1 MSKPLIESLRFEN
14 LTFAY
19 ENSEPLFSHLDFDFP
34 MNRLVWLNAESGQ
47 GRSSLLQLLG
57 ALRFPESGHFCLN
70 DMKVTEMSFEEFLPY
85 RLKIGYGFDFGGL
98 LNNKSIFENLTLP
111 LMYHKILSPEKAAE
125 RASDY
130 LNFMGIAKYKDQR
143 PAVVPGG
150 VRKITC
156 MVRALVQHPDV
167 LLLDD
172 PSVGMNEATFLRYFD
187 LIKEI
192 KNENAL
198 QHIFV
203 SSFDKK
209 LMGLLGATEVVV
221 DDGRLYLNDS
231 QEKYAVNT

>member
-1 MSKPLIESLRFEN
+1 MPAPKIESLRFEN

-19 ENSEPLFSHLDFDFP
+19 ENSPPLFTNLDFDFP

-57 ALRFPESGHFCLN
+57 VLQFPESGNFYLN
-70 DMKVTEMSFEEFLPY
+70 EMKVSDMSFEEFLPY

-98 LNNKSIFENLTLP
+98 LNNKTIFENLTLP
-111 LMYHKILSPEKAAE
+111 LMYHKILDAKESAE
-125 RASDY
+125 RVNKY
-130 LNFMGIAKYKDQR
+130 LNFMGISKYKDQR

-192 KNENAL
+192 QNEKAL